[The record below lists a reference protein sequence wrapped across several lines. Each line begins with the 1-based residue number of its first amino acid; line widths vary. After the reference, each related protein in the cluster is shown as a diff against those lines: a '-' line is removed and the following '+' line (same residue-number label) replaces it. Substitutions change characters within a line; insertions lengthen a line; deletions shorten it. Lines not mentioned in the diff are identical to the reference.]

1 MDLKEYIR
9 IFITITGGLISV
21 VGFLVWRILHRIE
34 EKLDELHRL
43 THSCREAL
51 PERFMSRNEHEQ
63 YQLEMDKIWDAINY
77 HEHDPKGRVM
87 R

>member
-1 MDLKEYIR
+1 MDLKEYVR
-9 IFITITGGLISV
+9 IFITIIGGLMSV

-34 EKLDELHRL
+34 VNLEKLHQL

-51 PERFMSRNEHEQ
+51 PERFLTRNEHEQ
-63 YQLEMDKIWDAINY
+63 YQVELDKIWDAINY
-77 HEHDPKGRVM
+77 HEHDNSGRVM